1 MYLNL
6 CEPYAVENDMCRM
19 GKTPNEGVL
28 TDAFFLD
35 RFLGFVEKYDE
46 AFENQALP
54 SAEKWV
60 SEKDYASIGHFLRP
74 NVNESVFSIPYQ
86 ELANMSVESL
96 TFLQQKAQKIAPVL
110 DEQKALYEEFMNAYK
125 PEESSSDS
133 SFSYWLNRISRR
145 HDNDLEE

>member
-60 SEKDYASIGHFLRP
+60 SEKDYASIGHF
-74 NVNESVFSIPYQ
+74 
-86 ELANMSVESL
+86 
-96 TFLQQKAQKIAPVL
+96 
-110 DEQKALYEEFMNAYK
+110 
-125 PEESSSDS
+125 
-133 SFSYWLNRISRR
+133 
-145 HDNDLEE
+145 